1 MWQTGHTFERTN
13 IEAHLARSS
22 RCPLSGV
29 MVEDKTLMP
38 NHALRNAIQDYVSE
52 HPAAAEAA
60 DFGAKSAH
68 TASQATSNAPRQ
80 RPPPCPLPSSV
91 SMATSHVQMAGR
103 GGAANMQTAPVYYA
117 GTTAYTLPNNL
128 QNAPV
133 LQYAGTTAYTTSGP
147 AQRSA
152 DDVIQAASAAADA
165 AVAAAGRIRAS
176 GAAQKAKGWIGAA
189 LASSAAVMNNAAE
202 KLEAYANN
210 Q

>member
-22 RCPLSGV
+22 RCPMSGV

-38 NHALRNAIQDYVSE
+38 NHALRNAIQDYVNE

-60 DFGAKSAH
+60 GAKSAH
-68 TASQATSNAPRQ
+68 TASQATSIAPPQ

-91 SMATSHVQMAGR
+91 SMATSHVQMAER
-103 GGAANMQTAPVYYA
+103 GGANNMQNAPVHYA

-165 AVAAAGRIRAS
+165 AVSAAGRIRAS
-176 GAAQKAKGWIGAA
+176 VAAQKAKGWIGTA